1 MMRDVKRIKIYRR
14 YDGRK
19 EWIADCSV
27 RVNGHPEIYD
37 SVPDL
42 REDVKK
48 VVEESLLC
56 VKGQIWL
63 TGEIPVFEETYGWVS
78 EDMPEERK
86 EDT

>member
-14 YDGRK
+14 YDDTK
-19 EWIADCSV
+19 KWVANCLVTLNEHPKIHDC
-27 RVNGHPEIYD
+27 
-37 SVPDL
+37 VPDL

-48 VVEESLLC
+48 VLEENLLS

-78 EDMPEERK
+78 EDMPEETK
-86 EDT
+86 ENT